1 MTGEGL
7 KNVFDDFD
15 YIFIDCPPA
24 LSKNTYNA
32 LVAAS
37 KILIPVQMEALSVK
51 GVSEVLSV
59 MDEVKEFHMNDNLE
73 LLGLLPVMV
82 DERTKI
88 TKQLS
93 KLLGEK
99 HGDLILPCRI
109 RRSVKFLEAQAHGQ
123 SIFEY
128 APYSSTGIDY
138 EIAIKH
144 MFNIKI

>member
-1 MTGEGL
+1 M
-7 KNVFDDFD
+7 
-15 YIFIDCPPA
+15 
-24 LSKNTYNA
+24 
-32 LVAAS
+32 
-37 KILIPVQMEALSVK
+37 IPVQMEALSVK

-88 TKQLS
+88 TKELS

-138 EIAIKH
+138 EIAIKR

>member
-1 MTGEGL
+1 M
-7 KNVFDDFD
+7 
-15 YIFIDCPPA
+15 
-24 LSKNTYNA
+24 
-32 LVAAS
+32 VAAS

-109 RRSVKFLEAQAHGQ
+109 RRSVKFMEAQAHGQ

-138 EIAIKH
+138 EIAIKR